1 MEAREAANPSAID
14 GAAAQYTGRELL
26 LQDDRRRVPRLHG
39 RGAEFLFPQHL
50 LSAFTATLQPRHP
63 RPYLL
68 KGESDAEPTTGATED
83 AGLCQVCVFGGGGW
97 GDVVPL
103 PTFLSSPLLPL
114 QPLGRAEGGSS
125 CWGVSLPRPVA
136 LPDAGPPPSHVT
148 RPGHKK
154 EVSTSV
160 IASWNSD
167 SATSPKTGCAW
178 RAGCEQRGPGCP
190 LSSSAVSAAA
200 TLYLS
205 LTTWKRPPPPPPAQN
220 PYGLTV

>member
-1 MEAREAANPSAID
+1 MAKDAFPDFMGEEQSSC
-14 GAAAQYTGRELL
+14 
-26 LQDDRRRVPRLHG
+26 
-39 RGAEFLFPQHL
+39 FLSTCCL
-50 LSAFTATLQPRHP
+50 LSRQPYSLGILSLICPKENPTLNLPQGPQRMLACA
-63 RPYLL
+63 R
-68 KGESDAEPTTGATED
+68 
-83 AGLCQVCVFGGGGW
+83 CVCFWGW
-97 GDVVPL
+97 GGEGEVAPL
-103 PTFLSSPLLPL
+103 PTFLPGPLLPL

-136 LPDAGPPPSHVT
+136 LPDVGPPPSHVT

-190 LSSSAVSAAA
+190 F
-200 TLYLS
+200 
-205 LTTWKRPPPPPPAQN
+205 PPPLSPQLPPSIS
-220 PYGLTV
+220 V